1 MTNKDKSLE
10 YIIDYRDTSLINE
23 LLPNELLM
31 EHMILIDP
39 EDDLLSYYKEAAIL
53 SAEKLMNRPIF
64 KTKIVL
70 SANSTKFRLPYGGYR
85 INSMTDDNG
94 KTVEFKLN
102 RVTKNVKILSS
113 DVSFPVQ
120 ADIDCDFG
128 ANGDDVVPSS
138 IIHGLLMSV
147 ATMFQNRESIV
158 LGISANDIPY
168 NHKAIFMQYRIS
180 PNAGGV

>member
-1 MTNKDKSLE
+1 MTNNDKSLE
-10 YIIDYRDTSLINE
+10 YIVDFRDNSLMND

-39 EDDLLSYYKEAAIL
+39 EDSLLSYYKEAAIL

-64 KTKIVL
+64 KSKIIL
-70 SANSTKFRLPYGGYR
+70 SANSYVFRLPYGGYR
-85 INSMTDDNG
+85 INSMVDDNG

-102 RVTKNVKILSS
+102 RVTKKVKITSS
-113 DVSFPVQ
+113 DVVFPVQ
-120 ADIDCDFG
+120 ADVDCDFG
-128 ANGDDVVPSS
+128 ANGDDQVPAT

-168 NHKAIFMQYRIS
+168 NHRAIFMQYRLS
-180 PNAGGV
+180 SNPGGV